1 MDPAIRA
8 LDDEEIIE
16 ALEVVDKVRDS
27 QEEAPE
33 LTDREV
39 RDGLVLCLNGT
50 TLTDCSCRCCC
61 GW

>member
-39 RDGLVLCLNGT
+39 RDGTVFTALLF
-50 TLTDCSCRCCC
+50 
-61 GW
+61 W

>member
-39 RDGLVLCLNGT
+39 RDGCSVWLIILN
-50 TLTDCSCRCCC
+50 CQVIAV
-61 GW
+61 